1 MADKDDALTMVR
13 LDNGPVIA
21 EGEVSTERLS
31 MHTTTRKV
39 SRGLLIDRAGAVA
52 VMQPKRF

>member
-1 MADKDDALTMVR
+1 MVR
-13 LDNGPVIA
+13 LDNKPVIA